1 MCVKV
6 CISLEMCMLGCA
18 YAPVCVHISVL
29 CLCLS
34 VRLCMHVCVCTY
46 MHVYVCICLLC
57 ECMPV
62 CVCRG
67 GEGRRPPSLS
77 LLGDNVEKHGDTS
90 A

>member
-1 MCVKV
+1 
-6 CISLEMCMLGCA
+6 MLGCA

-34 VRLCMHVCVCTY
+34 VRLCMRVRVCTY

-57 ECMPV
+57 ECMHV

-67 GEGRRPPSLS
+67 GRGGDLPHCHSWVTMLRSMVTRLPEILISCD
-77 LLGDNVEKHGDTS
+77 LLLL
-90 A
+90 